1 MLLTG
6 NEIVNADPSSLW
18 KMLMDPV
25 FLAKVLPHISSLQQL
40 SEACYQATFSIKIG
54 PINGNFSG
62 NLQLKDIVEENSF
75 TLSTLQQSKM
85 GNANADI
92 LINLLLLDDSRTEVK
107 FDGDIKLSGMLA
119 RVGQRLVGGIA
130 NTLTKQFF
138 ENLHKELALAT
149 SIK

>member
-1 MLLTG
+1 MLLKG
-6 NEIVNADPSSLW
+6 NQIVNADISSLW

-25 FLAKVLPHISSLQQL
+25 CLAKVLPNISSLEKF
-40 SEACYQATFSIKIG
+40 SEVCYQASFNIKIG

-62 NLQLKDIVEENSF
+62 NLQLEDIVEEKSF
-75 TLSTLQQSKM
+75 TLRTLQQSKM

-92 LINLLLLDDSRTEVK
+92 LINLAPIDDSQTEIK
-107 FDGDIKLSGMLA
+107 FDGNIKLSGMLA

-138 ENLHKELALAT
+138 DNLQNELALT
-149 SIK
+149 NSYK

>member
-25 FLAKVLPHISSLQQL
+25 FLAKVLPNISSLEQL
-40 SEACYQATFSIKIG
+40 SEASYQATFSIKIG

-62 NLQLKDIVEENSF
+62 ILELKDIVEEKSF

-85 GNANADI
+85 GNANADV
-92 LINLLLLDDSRTEVK
+92 LINLEPIDDGQTEVI
-107 FDGDIKLSGMLA
+107 FDGNIKLSGMLA

-138 ENLHKELALAT
+138 DNLHKELALT
-149 SIK
+149 NSYK